1 MIAVFFVAGCFS
13 KPEQST
19 RTPAALKIGV
29 VDMNKAIKAH
39 PQYQQLASLQQQ
51 YNLLAAKLE
60 SRRSAA
66 GKAQD
71 NAGAGQ
77 QSLAPLPEESQENIG
92 AAFEQEY
99 NSRMAARQAELN
111 AGLDDKTA
119 HIRSSLAAEQQAYN
133 NELDQQYQPQIF
145 SLQLKLKT
153 LQLGKE
159 EMAALTEQ
167 LEQLQKERAA
177 KAAAKE
183 QALAA
188 RLDSVMLG
196 EKSSAEEQL
205 AAFSRQL
212 NEEIG
217 QRAAAK
223 SAEVSARNQALLPEN
238 PASVPDTS
246 SPSPLLPDT
255 GEEETLLAMKQQ
267 EIAALQQAI
276 LEDIRD
282 KAAKVA
288 AEQGLEAVLA
298 NVQVNSSAA
307 DITNGVIGEFSKFSP
322 RLQ

>member
-13 KPEQST
+13 KPEQNT
-19 RTPAALKIGV
+19 RTPAAPKIGV

-60 SRRSAA
+60 SRQSAA

-77 QSLAPLPEESQENIG
+77 KSLVSLPDEPQENIG
-92 AAFEQEY
+92 AGFEQEY

-111 AGLDDKTA
+111 AVLDDKTA
-119 HIRSSLAAEQQAYN
+119 HTRSSLAAEQQAYN

-177 KAAAKE
+177 KAAARE

-196 EKSSAEEQL
+196 EKSVAEEQL

-212 NEEIG
+212 NEEIA
-217 QRAAAK
+217 QKAAAK

-238 PASVPDTS
+238 PVSVPDTS
-246 SPSPLLPDT
+246 PAPLLPDT

-267 EIAALQQAI
+267 EIAALQQTI

-288 AEQGLEAVLA
+288 AEQGLETVLA
-298 NVQVNSSAA
+298 NVQVNSSAV